1 MYWLVLWLIGAAV
14 ALTVCGA
21 LGAYVAAQKGR
32 EPVEGLVF
40 GVLLGPLGVIVAGL
54 MPTRD
59 AQSPPPHA
67 PQPDEEVRDA
77 LPRAGLRIPEKPSEG
92 VDLDINW

>member
-1 MYWLVLWLIGAAV
+1 MYWVMIWLIAV
-14 ALTVCGA
+14 GLTVCGA

-40 GVLLGPLGVIVAGL
+40 GVLLGPLGVLVAGL

-59 AQSPPPHA
+59 AQSPPHA

-77 LPRAGLRIPEKPSEG
+77 LPTAGMRIPEKPSEG